1 MPRKLGQH
9 FLLHEPVLKRLAAAA
24 CGEHTHRIVEIG
36 PGRGAFT
43 RNLLP
48 LVDELHVIELD
59 GHLVEHL
66 RKKFAGEEK
75 LKIHHADVLKTDLS
89 QWGPAVITGN
99 LPYYITSPIIEKFL
113 QLDARFATA
122 VFLIQ
127 LEVANRLMAN
137 RMTRDF
143 GYLTVVAQLVCSI
156 ELICRVDPKAFN
168 PPPQVES
175 AAIRLT
181 RKDDIP
187 ADLDDILKFASRCL
201 TYKRKTI
208 RNNLRPY
215 YGVEAD
221 RQPEGFMRAE
231 QLGVPGLVALYR
243 RLSAL
248 VPHLPNQ

>member
-1 MPRKLGQH
+1 M
-9 FLLHEPVLKRLAAAA
+9 
-24 CGEHTHRIVEIG
+24 IEIG

-48 LVDELHVIELD
+48 LVDELHVVEIDEA
-59 GHLVEHL
+59 LVEHL
-66 RKKFAGEEK
+66 RQKFAGEEK

-99 LPYYITSPIIEKFL
+99 LPYYITSPILENFL
-113 QLDARFATA
+113 AMDANFPTA
-122 VFLIQ
+122 VFLLQ
-127 LEVANRLMAN
+127 YEVARRLMAD

-143 GYLTVVAQLVCSI
+143 GYLTVATQLVCSV
-156 ELICRVDPKAFN
+156 ELVCKVDPKFFN
-168 PPPQVES
+168 PPPKVLS
-175 AAIRLT
+175 AAVRLT

-187 ADLDDILKFASRCL
+187 ADLKDILTFASRCL
-201 TYKRKTI
+201 THKRKTI

-231 QLGVPGLVALYR
+231 QLGVRGLVEFYR
-243 RLSAL
+243 RISAK
-248 VPHLPNQ
+248 VPKA